1 MKLSFVAVEP
11 MKISEEMQNDYSSTC
26 KSEVQP
32 SSSDGDGAECRICRM
47 PAHGLHFGLLT
58 CRACAAFFRR
68 SVACR
73 LQYTCRLENGM
84 CELNKNKRFS
94 CRACRFKKCLSLGMK
109 KESVQLNRDKI
120 KNSSRTN
127 LPAVTAVRVITS
139 PPAESVTPRSEER
152 DGSVASVSCE
162 KPNDQPTRATEL
174 PILPEFDYR
183 QELPIIKETLKME
196 MPYYS
201 SIALSPIYLTG
212 LQRIQLAYRACLA
225 ERPFPLRRPPNED
238 FPVQRFLV
246 TDFAKQSRQDLK
258 LVARF
263 LTTIDSF
270 RRLSFENKWLIFKRF
285 WTNFLMCDRFY
296 DTMCTLGNDMND
308 KRVVL
313 PDGTVVD
320 MQRGRAEELKEITDY
335 SHEDLIRLTRP
346 YADFVFDNIL
356 GGMRTLQMDDVEFAF
371 ALGCLLWDTQELEI
385 AKEIRELSEREK
397 KSLADE
403 LHLYYMSKCVSNY
416 SWRLC
421 MILHIVGSVQKA
433 VAHKKEVITLAKV
446 FDTYK
451 YDIFMTELIE

>member
-1 MKLSFVAVEP
+1 
-11 MKISEEMQNDYSSTC
+11 MQSDYSSIC

-58 CRACAAFFRR
+58 CGACAAFFRR

-84 CELNKNKRFS
+84 CELNKT
-94 CRACRFKKCLSLGMK
+94 
-109 KESVQLNRDKI
+109 VQLNRDKI
-120 KNSSRTN
+120 KNSSRTT
-127 LPAVTAVRVITS
+127 LPAVAAVSVITS
-139 PPAESVTPRSEER
+139 PPAESVTPRSEEQ
-152 DGSVASVSCE
+152 DCNVASVSYE
-162 KPNDQPTRATEL
+162 KPNDKPTRATEL

-196 MPYYS
+196 MPYYA

-225 ERPFPLRRPPNED
+225 ERPCPLRRPPSED

-335 SHEDLIRLTRP
+335 SHEDLIR
-346 YADFVFDNIL
+346 YVENNVFFVDTGL
-356 GGMRTLQMDDVEFAF
+356 VETEFYVSLEA
-371 ALGCLLWDTQELEI
+371 ALASTKLEI

-416 SWRLC
+416 AWRLC

-433 VAHKKEVITLAKV
+433 AAHKKEVITLAKV

-451 YDIFMTELIE
+451 YDVFMTELIE

>member
-1 MKLSFVAVEP
+1 
-11 MKISEEMQNDYSSTC
+11 
-26 KSEVQP
+26 
-32 SSSDGDGAECRICRM
+32 M

-127 LPAVTAVRVITS
+127 LPAVTAVRVIT
-139 PPAESVTPRSEER
+139 
-152 DGSVASVSCE
+152 
-162 KPNDQPTRATEL
+162 PNDQPTRATEL

-183 QELPIIKETLKME
+183 QELPIIKETLKMVIHFC
-196 MPYYS
+196 Y
-201 SIALSPIYLTG
+201 
-212 LQRIQLAYRACLA
+212 
-225 ERPFPLRRPPNED
+225 ED

-270 RRLSFENKWLIFKRF
+270 RRLSFENKRF

-296 DTMCTLGNDMND
+296 DTMCTLGNDMN
-308 KRVVL
+308 
-313 PDGTVVD
+313 
-320 MQRGRAEELKEITDY
+320 
-335 SHEDLIRLTRP
+335 
-346 YADFVFDNIL
+346 
-356 GGMRTLQMDDVEFAF
+356 
-371 ALGCLLWDTQELEI
+371 ALM
-385 AKEIRELSEREK
+385 
-397 KSLADE
+397 
-403 LHLYYMSKCVSNY
+403 Y
-416 SWRLC
+416 
-421 MILHIVGSVQKA
+421 
-433 VAHKKEVITLAKV
+433 
-446 FDTYK
+446 
-451 YDIFMTELIE
+451 

>member
-183 QELPIIKETLKME
+183 QELPIIKETLKM
-196 MPYYS
+196 
-201 SIALSPIYLTG
+201 
-212 LQRIQLAYRACLA
+212 ACRDMWDRFFDVVYVFL
-225 ERPFPLRRPPNED
+225 PTIFQDED